1 MEVKM
6 KQVFS
11 VLVFVLIALPFAYMA
26 YDVARDIFRQLKEV
40 LANKSRPLLQS
51 MLQMFTN

>member
-1 MEVKM
+1 M

-26 YDVARDIFRQLKEV
+26 YDVTKDIYRQLKDV
-40 LANKSRPLLQS
+40 LVKKSRPLLQS
-51 MLQMFTN
+51 VLQMFTN